1 VASESRVGA
10 RAVARSLGINQ
21 GHRGR
26 AKRTARAACGGMEE
40 RGDASDG
47 LTGRRYAQ
55 VCAYHGERIGVTV
68 RLVVNILSL

>member
-1 VASESRVGA
+1 MGLEASGSSGGA
-10 RAVARSLGINQ
+10 RVAAHALGKNQ

-55 VCAYHGERIGVTV
+55 VCAYHGERIAIEV
-68 RLVVNILSL
+68 